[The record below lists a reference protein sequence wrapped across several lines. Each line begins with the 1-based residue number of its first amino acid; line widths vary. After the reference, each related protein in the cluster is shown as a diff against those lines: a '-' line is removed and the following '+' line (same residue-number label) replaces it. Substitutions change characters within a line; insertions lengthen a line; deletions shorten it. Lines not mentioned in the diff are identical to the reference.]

1 MKLKILDKDNGTLN
15 VFHRNKEH
23 KTIDNVP
30 TANLIDWY
38 PLSNAYEYKLSRN
51 GEYLELKR
59 LRSTLPTSYEL
70 ETNNQSII
78 RDNNHR
84 CKIGYWYNPAV
95 RKDNLKIIDKAKQ
108 YGLPVITEEYDSNI
122 VEQGFKDLGV
132 IFQSLKTIVV
142 TRYLEGK
149 TEEELRI
156 FNMKSEESQ
165 LNEALKESDFSV
177 DLTYSDLGQ
186 IYNMLLLMKK
196 ISKR

>member
-1 MKLKILDKDNGTLN
+1 
-15 VFHRNKEH
+15 
-23 KTIDNVP
+23 
-30 TANLIDWY
+30 
-38 PLSNAYEYKLSRN
+38 RN

-59 LRSTLPTSYEL
+59 LRSTLPSSYGL
-70 ETNNQSII
+70 DDNNQDII

-95 RKDNLKIIDKAKQ
+95 RKDNLKIIEKAKQ
-108 YGLPVITEEYDSNI
+108 YGLPIITEEYDANT
-122 VEQGFKDLGV
+122 VEQGFRDIGV

-196 ISKR
+196 ISK